1 MRNIKDRF
9 SRRGFEKSLAQFTV
23 LGLLASFA
31 TTACFQRDQQ
41 VGQEK
46 APVTAVARGPAQQSK
61 NAPGLEGPFKSAS
74 GAVISKED
82 YAAFKSAEKK
92 AKKKP
97 LSLEDLRGL
106 QEDYSKI
113 VSSSPQFVEAWLNL
127 GLVYERLNNREK
139 AEDYYQKAY
148 GMAQTF
154 APACTRLAS
163 ILGEKGKT
171 KEALG
176 ILSPC
181 LKAQETVSAKEHSNN
196 AEAYVVQAK
205 LKWQMGKKEETLK
218 DLQEAVYQNPEEA
231 GALVLRADIHRVQH
245 EFQQAKRLYE
255 QVLRDNSLQNPAPV
269 LNNLALC
276 NWDLKDYSGALSA
289 WEKAKKAD
297 PNFAP
302 PFEHLGQIALNN
314 GDYVSAEKN
323 FRRLLEITGKNPEG
337 FVQLG
342 VALRLQNNFKAAEG
356 EYKRALEMDGKNP
369 AGLFNLAL
377 LYHKNLDQPEE
388 ALRLYERYK
397 GAVSPAAM
405 AKDFQALYDDA
416 QKKRNEKIE
425 KEAQHANPSKS
436 AAKPSETAKPEEKP
450 QQKVQENAPASPK
463 ESPTPNAKKSK
474 SKKKKK

>member
-1 MRNIKDRF
+1 MQNCF
-9 SRRGFEKSLAQFTV
+9 LQKSVKALLA
-23 LGLLASFA
+23 GLLLSGVALS
-31 TTACFQRDQQ
+31 ACVHKDQQ
-41 VGQEK
+41 AGQEK
-46 APVTAVARGPAQQSK
+46 APATAVARGFSSENKSSVASD
-61 NAPGLEGPFKSAS
+61 GPFKSAS
-74 GAVISKED
+74 GATIAKED

-97 LSLEDLRGL
+97 ITQDDLRNL
-106 QEDYSKI
+106 EEDYAKM
-113 VSSSPQFVEAWLNL
+113 VRSSPQFVEAWLNL
-127 GLVYERLNNREK
+127 GLVNERLGNKEK
-139 AEDYYQKAY
+139 AEEQYQKAY
-148 GMAQTF
+148 GMAQTY

-163 ILGEKGKT
+163 ILGEKGKI

-181 LKAQETVSAKEHSNN
+181 LKAQETVSAKEHSNH

-205 LKWQMGKKEETLK
+205 LKWQMGKKDETLK

-297 PNFAP
+297 SSFAP
-302 PFEHLGQIALNN
+302 PFEHLGQIALKN
-314 GDYVSAEKN
+314 GDYVAAEKN

-342 VALRLQNNFKAAEG
+342 VALRLQNNFKAAES
-356 EYKRALEMDGKNP
+356 EYKRALDMDGKNP

-377 LYHKNLDQPEE
+377 LYHKNLDQPDQ
-388 ALRLYERYK
+388 ALRFYERYK
-397 GAVSPAAM
+397 GAVSTTELP
-405 AKDFQALYDDA
+405 KDFQALYDDA
-416 QKKRNEKIE
+416 VKKRNEKIE
-425 KEAQHANPSKS
+425 KEAQHANPSKAAPS
-436 AAKPSETAKPEEKP
+436 AESKNKADAQAKPEAKP
-450 QQKVQENAPASPK
+450 ESKPAETSKPTEEPK
-463 ESPTPNAKKSK
+463 ANAKKSK